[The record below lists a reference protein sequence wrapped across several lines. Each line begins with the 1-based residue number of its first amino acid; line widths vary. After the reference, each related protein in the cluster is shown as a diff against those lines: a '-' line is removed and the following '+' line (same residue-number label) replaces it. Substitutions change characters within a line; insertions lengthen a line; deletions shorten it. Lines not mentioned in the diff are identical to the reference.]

1 MGYMAQESIIFLLG
15 IVLFLTPY
23 LGIPSDWKTYVYV
36 AVAILMIV
44 IGYHLR
50 YQRFLRSIKEE
61 NGERS
66 LDSYVEATPDLFE
79 SKAKTE

>member
-23 LGIPSDWKTYVYV
+23 LGIPSDWKIYIYV
-36 AVAILMIV
+36 AVAVLMIV

-66 LDSYVEATPDLFE
+66 MDSYMEATPDLFE
-79 SKAKTE
+79 SKVNTK